1 MNKIS
6 SITFGKSIKLIN
18 KTFFVARYCCYLKS
32 VHVHFIVLVEAL
44 PLSLSYDKL
53 LCSVLSVPFTTIRQ
67 MALLSHSW
75 LTSTFMQVM
84 QQ

>member
-18 KTFFVARYCCYLKS
+18 KTFFVERYCCLYPKS
-32 VHVHFIVLVEAL
+32 VHVHFVVLVSAEAL
-44 PLSLSYDKL
+44 PLSLSYNEL

-67 MALLSHSW
+67 MA
-75 LTSTFMQVM
+75 FFIGVN
-84 QQ
+84 